1 MKLNTHHSD
10 GTYRKYQ
17 SINCILLDLDGT
29 LIDSEGISFQCTD
42 TAFRQVMGRGITPEE
57 RDIFMGRPVSIL
69 LSDMFGTRGEEIAA
83 IGKSLYMK
91 KIPGLNLYDGIMDVL
106 LELKKMGLKMGIVTS
121 SRREPVNEIMKS
133 LKIENLFSTVVTQES
148 TERHKPQPDP
158 VFKAL
163 EETGT
168 LPKNAIFIGDQ
179 PWDMQ
184 SANAA
189 GVRSYGASW
198 GPGRESLLRRS
209 GAISVLR
216 KPSSILRIIRGYPQ
230 QLDGNNSFKAE

>member
-1 MKLNTHHSD
+1 MQTQRVKCVLM
-10 GTYRKYQ
+10 
-17 SINCILLDLDGT
+17 DLDGT
-29 LIDSEGISFQCTD
+29 LIDSEDISFRCTD
-42 TAFRQVMGRGITPEE
+42 AAFRQVMGRGITSEE
-57 RDIFMGRPVSIL
+57 KTTFMGRPVSL
-69 LSDMFGTRGEEIAA
+69 LLKEMFGSRGEDIALL
-83 IGKSLYMK
+83 GKSLYMK
-91 KIPGLNLYDGIMDVL
+91 SIPEIRMYAGFMNVL
-106 LELKKMGLKMGIVTS
+106 MELKRLGMKLGIVTS
-121 SRREPVNEIMKS
+121 SRNEPVHAILRS
-133 LKIENLFSTVVTQES
+133 FHIEGIFDVVVTQES

-198 GPGRESLLRRS
+198 GPGRESLLRSS